1 MSQDFLPERSAG
13 PEGCT
18 DRGRYRDRPCD
29 RAGAGPRGRR
39 GRGQFQAVGAEAK
52 ETTRLAE
59 RAGARALT
67 VQADVTQEAQVRA
80 MVDQI
85 ARELGG
91 LDHLV
96 NNAGWTQRVPHRC
109 GIGS

>member
-1 MSQDFLPERSAG
+1 
-13 PEGCT
+13 
-18 DRGRYRDRPCD
+18 
-29 RAGAGPRGRR
+29 
-39 GRGQFQAVGAEAK
+39 
-52 ETTRLAE
+52 
-59 RAGARALT
+59 